1 MFLGVQIVSIGVVL
15 CVMLGFVGIRKVPT
29 LSTTWFKR
37 FLATAVINFIF
48 EMFSLV
54 TLYQINNVP
63 EWLNRLAHQLFVIS
77 LAGFL
82 HCFLMFVEMRGRN
95 QKRYKP
101 KEMIARVTPFL
112 LVVPIVLFGE
122 VSYYVDGMVRYSYGS
137 MITGIRVV
145 AGIYIVSYLL
155 LVLHFRK
162 IFSDREVNAL
172 LFSFLVMFIISC
184 VQGLFPW
191 MLLTSMGIAM
201 LCLNVFIAF
210 ENPRQYAD
218 LEVIHSLN
226 KTAFF
231 TMINE
236 CVEAKKDFFIVSLTL
251 TNSQMLK
258 DAKGYNTTVEY
269 MDDAAQYLIQYAHTK
284 LIFHPKRDWAC
295 IVFTDKQKYY
305 AFMEEQR
312 ELFAQEG
319 YEEHKSGKF
328 FLNILKCPEFAGTVD
343 EIVAIL
349 DYVDKIKSDIKEKI
363 FRIDETIL
371 DEKNYM
377 KQIEAIVQ
385 NAIDTDGFDVYYQPI
400 YSNKDKRF
408 VSAEALVRLSDT
420 ETLGYIS
427 PEIFIP
433 IAEENGMIREVGNIV
448 FRKVCQFISE
458 NNLAS
463 YGVEYVEVNL
473 SGAQFMDDQLNKIL
487 SECAKKYNVPP
498 EFINLEITETASI
511 AAGELLEY
519 NMRRLKECRFK
530 FSMDDFGTGYSN
542 LAKIAQADFD
552 LIKLDKSLI
561 WPCFGEEDGQNE
573 SRIILESSVD
583 MILKL
588 GKDIV
593 AEGVETKEQV
603 DYLTKRGVKYL
614 QGYYFSRPIPD
625 QAYIEFMKEHQYDM

>member
-1 MFLGVQIVSIGVVL
+1 MFLGVQIVSIAVVVCIL
-15 CVMLGFVGIRKVPT
+15 IGFTFLRKLPI
-29 LSTTWFKR
+29 LSTRWFNR
-37 FLATAVINFIF
+37 FLHLSIYNFIF
-48 EMFSLV
+48 EIFSLV
-54 TLYQINNVP
+54 TLYNTEVVP
-63 EWLNRLAHQLFVIS
+63 EWLNRLAHQLFMLS
-77 LAGFL
+77 LIGVL
-82 HCFLMFVEMRGRN
+82 HCFLFFIEMKGRN
-95 QKRYKP
+95 QKRYTH
-101 KEMIARVTPFL
+101 KEFIMRTLPFWF
-112 LVVPIVLFGE
+112 VVPLIVFGD
-122 VSYYVDGMVRYSYGS
+122 VYYYVDGVTRYSYGS
-137 MITGIRVV
+137 MVTGTIVFVV
-145 AGIYIVSYLL
+145 IYIVSYFL
-155 LVLHFRK
+155 LVIHFKNRLAQ
-162 IFSDREVNAL
+162 REFAT
-172 LFSFLVMFIISC
+172 FIYSFTIISIVC
-184 VQGLFPW
+184 LVQAFFPF
-191 MLLTSMGIAM
+191 MLLTSMGVALLAM
-201 LCLNVFIAF
+201 NVFMTF
-210 ENPRQYAD
+210 ENPREYAD
-218 LEVIHSLN
+218 QEVLHAMN
-226 KTAFF
+226 KSAFM

-236 CVEAKKDFFIVSLTL
+236 HIQSGKEFHIVSMTL
-251 TNSQMLK
+251 TNSQILK
-258 DAKGYNTTVEY
+258 DAKGYNATVEY
-269 MDDAAQYLIQYAHTK
+269 MDAAAQYMLKYTDTNLIY
-284 LIFHPKRDWAC
+284 HPKRDWVSL
-295 IVFTDKQKYY
+295 IFDDKHKYY
-305 AFMEEQR
+305 AFIEEQR

-319 YEEHKSGKF
+319 HEEHGSGKF
-328 FLNILKCPEFAGTVD
+328 FLNILKCPDYAASVD
-343 EIVAIL
+343 DIIAIM
-349 DYVDKIKSDIKEKI
+349 DYVDKIKGEVKEKI
-363 FRIDETIL
+363 LRIDESVL
-371 DEKNYM
+371 DDKNYM
-377 KQIEAIVQ
+377 KQIEAVVQ
-385 NAIDTDGFDVYYQPI
+385 TAIDTDGFDVYYQPI

-487 SECAKKYNVPP
+487 SECAKEYNVPP

-561 WPCFGEEDGQNE
+561 WPCFGEQETQNE
-573 SRIILESSVD
+573 ARIILESSVD

-603 DYLTKRGVKYL
+603 DYLTERGVKYL

-625 QAYIEFMKEHQYDM
+625 QEYIEFMKEHQ